1 MTLKVTGTNFPT
13 QAAILWNGAAL
24 ATTVVD
30 ANTLSST
37 VASSSLASP
46 ATVQLKVR
54 NTQTMQDS
62 AAAQVTIT
70 DPNAPPPSALTLSIA
85 TLPQGVVGASYNGSF
100 SVSGGTSPY
109 TWSVV
114 SGQLPLGLSVAAT
127 TGVISGTPTSAG
139 NYSFGI
145 QVTDSGSSVQSA
157 TTTVSLPV
165 VTPPPAAPTALTIT
179 SSSLPSGTIGSAY
192 STTLQASGGTA
203 PYAWSITSGGLP
215 NGLSLSAS
223 TGLISGTP
231 TVSGTINL
239 TATLADSSSPS
250 QTKSVPLT
258 LVIAPLPLAITT
270 SSLPSGA
277 LGTTYSNHLQASG
290 GTAPYSWSI
299 AAGSLPTGVT
309 LAAATGILTGTPT
322 ASGTFS
328 FTATA
333 ADASSPAQT
342 TSVPLSIVVTAAPLT
357 ITSSALPSGTQNSNY
372 ATSLQASGGT
382 GSYTW
387 SIATGA
393 LPAGLS
399 LAPTTGIISGTPTV
413 SGNNLSFGVAVKDT
427 GSPAQTAATNLALSV
442 VAAGTPLAIS
452 TTSLSAGV
460 TNASYSSSLNAT
472 GGTAPY
478 TWSVSGTLPAGL
490 AFANGTIS
498 GTPTAIGSVS
508 LTFTVTDSSSPVQSK
523 SATLPLAIAAPA
535 LTITGSTLPSGTDGT
550 AYSSPMAASGGTPAY
565 TWSIAKGSSLPAGL
579 TLAASTG
586 IISGTPSV
594 SGTFNFTVAVSDNGS
609 PVQTASAATSLVV
622 AAAAPPPGPG
632 TTWFVRPDGGTRYSS
647 NVTAG
652 QCDGMADVA
661 YSGTGTNQHC
671 AFNDVRYLWQDG
683 SYTTGSSFPGW
694 GWVIAGGDTVV
705 IRGGPWRIG
714 WPSNTTSCVAGGCFG
729 IAGNPYN
736 SGAPNPPSGTAS
748 AHTRILGENY
758 AACSTGNTPNLSA
771 LTQLFGGFA
780 VGAAFSMG
788 SAYVD
793 FQCIE
798 ITDHSSCTKSGGVN
812 AYPSGCVTSTPLDD
826 FASNGIQTGTGTS
839 NVLFQDVY
847 VHGLPASG
855 FFGPI
860 GGPVT
865 LNRVLVNFN
874 SFAGWNFDDGADTPD
889 AAGSSITANYV
900 TMVGNGCNEE
910 YPIVHTGY
918 PAAACY
924 DLSSGGFGDSWSGQD
939 TVLDSFTCNHCD
951 MHWNTKDGFIGPHTF
966 IKNLTITQSTSYGN
980 MGQQWKWNTTTNAT
994 VVFTNNYAGGNCYR
1008 MSQAIPGA
1016 VHSFWGPTG
1025 NPGGFLTAA
1034 CRASGDTFNVQTDA
1048 GSTNLFA
1055 GNTIM
1060 GTANVAVD
1068 FGCAHPNACTGV
1080 PIIFTNNVF
1089 IGYFD
1094 NNYTSHLP
1102 TPYYTTA
1109 QIYGTTPE
1117 TSLTISHDHNLYFNV
1132 YPTCPTGTGE
1142 LCSSPLFVNQPAS
1155 PFSTESDLDA
1165 FDFYP
1170 TPGTSPLIGAGVAVS
1185 GLTVDY
1191 YGVTQPNPPSIGAAA
1206 PQP

>member
-13 QAAILWNGAAL
+13 QAAILWNGATL

-37 VASSSLASP
+37 VASSSLATP

-85 TLPQGVVGASYNGSF
+85 TLPQGVVSASYNGSF
-100 SVSGGTSPY
+100 SVTGGNSPY

-114 SGQLPLGLSVAAT
+114 SGQLPPGLSVAAT
-127 TGVISGTPTSAG
+127 TGVVSGTPTSAG

-145 QVTDSGSSVQSA
+145 KVIDSGSSVQSA

-165 VTPPPAAPTALTIT
+165 VTAPPAAPTAVAIT

-223 TGLISGTP
+223 TGVISGTP
-231 TVSGTINL
+231 TGSGTINL
-239 TATLADSSSPS
+239 IATLADSSNPS

-258 LVIAPLPLAITT
+258 LVIAPLPLVITT
-270 SSLPSGA
+270 SSLPPGTNGA
-277 LGTTYSNHLQASG
+277 TYSNLLQASG
-290 GTAPYSWSI
+290 GTAPYGWTI
-299 AAGSLPTGVT
+299 ASGSLPTGVS
-309 LAAATGILTGTPT
+309 LAPTGVITGAPT
-322 ASGTFS
+322 ASGTFN

-333 ADASSPAQT
+333 ADASNPAQT
-342 TSVPLSIVVTAAPLT
+342 KPVSLSIV
-357 ITSSALPSGTQNSNY
+357 I
-372 ATSLQASGGT
+372 
-382 GSYTW
+382 
-387 SIATGA
+387 
-393 LPAGLS
+393 
-399 LAPTTGIISGTPTV
+399 
-413 SGNNLSFGVAVKDT
+413 
-427 GSPAQTAATNLALSV
+427 
-442 VAAGTPLAIS
+442 VAAGSPLAIS
-452 TTSLSAGV
+452 TTSLSAGI

-490 AFANGTIS
+490 GFGNTGTIS
-498 GTPTAIGSVS
+498 GTPTAIGTTSPI
-508 LTFTVTDSSSPVQSK
+508 FTVTDSSSPVQSK
-523 SATLPLAIAAPA
+523 SATLTLTVAAPA
-535 LTITGSTLPSGTDGT
+535 LTITGSTLASGTDGT

-565 TWSIAKGSSLPAGL
+565 TWSLASGSSLPAGL

-594 SGTFNFTVAVSDNGS
+594 SGTFNFNVAVKDNGT
-609 PVQTASAATSLVV
+609 PIPQTATAATSIVV

-661 YSGTGTNQHC
+661 YSGTGTNQRC

-683 SYTTGSSFPGW
+683 SYATGSSFPGW

-705 IRGGPWRIG
+705 LRGGPWRIG
-714 WPSNTTSCVAGGCFG
+714 WPNNNNSCDTGGCFG
-729 IAGNPYN
+729 IAGNPYA

-758 AACSTGNTPNLSA
+758 AACSTVNTPNLSA
-771 LTQLFGGFA
+771 LTQLYGGFA
-780 VGAAFSMG
+780 VGAAVSMG

-798 ITDHSSCTKSGGVN
+798 VTDHSSCTKSGGVN
-812 AYPSGCVTSTPLDD
+812 AYPSGCVTSTPLSD

-855 FFGPI
+855 IFGPI

-874 SFAGWNFDDGADTPD
+874 SFAGWNFDDGSDTPD

-900 TMVGNGCNEE
+900 TMVGNGCNEQ
-910 YPIVHTGY
+910 YPIVNAGY

-939 TVLDSFTCNHCD
+939 TELDSFTCNHCD
-951 MHWNTKDGFIGPHTF
+951 QHWNTKDGFIGPHTK

-980 MGQQWKWNTTTNAT
+980 MGQQWKWNTTTNST
-994 VVFTNNYAGGNCYR
+994 TIFTNNYAGGNCYR
-1008 MSQAIPGA
+1008 MSEAIPGA
-1016 VHSFWGPTG
+1016 VYSFWEPTG

-1034 CRASGDTFNVQTDA
+1034 CRAAGDTFNVQTDA
-1048 GSTNLFA
+1048 GSTSLFA

-1060 GTANVAVD
+1060 GVANVAVD
-1068 FGCAHPNACTGV
+1068 FGCGEPNNCTGV
-1080 PIIFTNNVF
+1080 PIKFTDNVF

-1094 NNYTSHLP
+1094 NNFTSHLP
-1102 TPYYTTA
+1102 TPYYTASDPTLA
-1109 QIYGTTPE
+1109 
-1117 TSLTISHDHNLYFNV
+1117 ISHDHNLYYNV
-1132 YPTCPTGTGE
+1132 YPSCPTGIGE
-1142 LCSSPLFVNQPAS
+1142 LCSSPLFVGQPAS
-1155 PFSTESDLDA
+1155 PFSTESALDA
-1165 FDFYP
+1165 FNLNP
-1170 TPGTSPLIGAGVAVS
+1170 SSTSPLIGAGLAVS
-1185 GLTVDY
+1185 GLTLDY
-1191 YGVTQPNPPSIGAAA
+1191 TGVTRPNPPSIGAYEL
-1206 PQP
+1206 PQ

>member
-1 MTLKVTGTNFPT
+1 LGKLLKTITASVSFSLFFYCLGCASNTQPAATQQSATAITQVLPQTIPAGSQAMTLKVTGTNFPT
-13 QAAILWNGAAL
+13 QAAILWNGATL

-37 VASSSLASP
+37 VASSSLVTP

-85 TLPQGVVGASYNGSF
+85 TLPQGIVSASYNGSF
-100 SVSGGTSPY
+100 SVIGGNSPY

-114 SGQLPLGLSVAAT
+114 SGQLPPGLSVAAT
-127 TGVISGTPTSAG
+127 TGVVSGTPTSAG

-145 QVTDSGSSVQSA
+145 KVTDSGLSVQSA

-165 VTPPPAAPTALTIT
+165 VTAPPAAPTAVAIT

-223 TGLISGTP
+223 TGVISGTP
-231 TVSGTINL
+231 TGSGTINL
-239 TATLADSSSPS
+239 IATLADSSNPS

-258 LVIAPLPLAITT
+258 LVIAPLPLVITT
-270 SSLPSGA
+270 SSLPPGTNGA
-277 LGTTYSNHLQASG
+277 TYSNLLQASG
-290 GTAPYSWSI
+290 GTAPYGWTI
-299 AAGSLPTGVT
+299 ASGSLPTGVS
-309 LAAATGILTGTPT
+309 LAPTGVITGAPT
-322 ASGTFS
+322 ASGTFN

-333 ADASSPAQT
+333 ADASNPAQT
-342 TSVPLSIVVTAAPLT
+342 KPVSLSIV
-357 ITSSALPSGTQNSNY
+357 I
-372 ATSLQASGGT
+372 
-382 GSYTW
+382 
-387 SIATGA
+387 
-393 LPAGLS
+393 
-399 LAPTTGIISGTPTV
+399 
-413 SGNNLSFGVAVKDT
+413 
-427 GSPAQTAATNLALSV
+427 
-442 VAAGTPLAIS
+442 VAAGSPLAIS
-452 TTSLSAGV
+452 TTSLSPGI

-490 AFANGTIS
+490 GFGNTGTIS
-498 GTPTAIGSVS
+498 GTPAAIGTTSPI
-508 LTFTVTDSSSPVQSK
+508 FTVTDSSSPVQSK
-523 SATLPLAIAAPA
+523 SATLTLTVAAPA
-535 LTITGSTLPSGTDGT
+535 LTITGSTLASGTDGT

-565 TWSIAKGSSLPAGL
+565 TWSLASGSSLPAGL

-594 SGTFNFTVAVSDNGS
+594 SGTFNFNVAVKDNGT
-609 PVQTASAATSLVV
+609 PVQIASAATSIVV

-652 QCDGMADVA
+652 QCDGKADVA

-683 SYTTGSSFPGW
+683 SYATGSSFPGW

-705 IRGGPWRIG
+705 LRGGPWRIG
-714 WPSNTTSCVAGGCFG
+714 WPNNNNSCDTGGCFG
-729 IAGNPYN
+729 LAGNPYA
-736 SGAPNPPSGTAS
+736 SGAPNPPSGTAT

-771 LTQLFGGFA
+771 LTQLYGGFA
-780 VGAAFSMG
+780 VGAAVSMG

-798 ITDHSSCTKSGGVN
+798 VTDHSNCTKSGGVN
-812 AYPSGCVTSTPLDD
+812 AYPSGCVTSAPLSD

-847 VHGLPASG
+847 VHGVVGSG

-900 TMVGNGCNEE
+900 TMVGNGCNEQ
-910 YPIVHTGY
+910 YPIVNTAF
-918 PAAACY
+918 PAAACF

-939 TVLDSFTCNHCD
+939 TELDSFTCNHCD
-951 MHWNTKDGFIGPHTF
+951 QHWNTKDGFIGPHTK

-980 MGQQWKWNTTTNAT
+980 MGQQWKWNTTTNST
-994 VVFTNNYAGGNCYR
+994 TIFTNNYAGGNCYR
-1008 MSQAIPGA
+1008 MSEAIPGA
-1016 VHSFWGPTG
+1016 VYSFWEQTG

-1034 CRASGDTFNVQTDA
+1034 CRAAGDTFNVQTDA
-1048 GSTNLFA
+1048 GSTSLFA

-1060 GTANVAVD
+1060 GVANVAVD
-1068 FGCAHPNACTGV
+1068 FGCATANNCTGV
-1080 PIIFTNNVF
+1080 PITFTDNVF

-1094 NNYTSHLP
+1094 NNFTSHLP
-1102 TPYYTTA
+1102 TPYYTASDPTLA
-1109 QIYGTTPE
+1109 
-1117 TSLTISHDHNLYFNV
+1117 ISHDHNLYYNV
-1132 YPTCPTGTGE
+1132 YPSCPTGTGE
-1142 LCSSPLFVNQPAS
+1142 LCSSPLFVGQPAS
-1155 PFSTESDLDA
+1155 PFSTESALDA
-1165 FDFYP
+1165 FNLNP
-1170 TPGTSPLIGAGVAVS
+1170 SSTSPLIGAGLAVS
-1185 GLTVDY
+1185 GLTLDY
-1191 YGVTQPNPPSIGAAA
+1191 TGVTRPNPPSIGAYEL
-1206 PQP
+1206 PQ